1 MSSESFTISK
11 KALITL
17 IAASIV
23 VIISLGIRQTFG
35 LFYFDFN
42 TDLDISISHFGFVMG
57 LQLLLWGVFSPLFGV
72 ITDKYGGAVAI
83 FIGFVFYLVG
93 VLLFYSG
100 YNTGGYFT
108 LTIGVMIGIGL
119 GSTAIGIP
127 VSVVAK
133 HFPASNR
140 TIATG
145 IVTCAGSFGYFVSP
159 LLVRYS
165 LVETGWENTLLY
177 FSLLL
182 GLGLVV
188 ALFVSTPKIP
198 VGVNQDNNQTAR
210 EALKEAFANKSFI
223 YLTLGFFVCGWHI
236 ALVAT
241 HIPTYMADKGLPDWT
256 PAMVLALI
264 GVFNMA
270 GTITSGY
277 LATRYSKKKI
287 LSAIYLLR
295 GVSIIYFIFLPPSI
309 FNSVVFGVTFGFLW
323 LSTVPPTNGLVAH
336 IFGTKYVGLLYGIV
350 FVSHQI
356 GSFLGA
362 YLGGVFYELNG
373 NFDYA
378 WYGSI
383 ALSLFAGLIH
393 LPIVEKAIERT
404 QLSSFNCFLY
414 YR

>member
-1 MSSESFTISK
+1 MSKENFLISK

-17 IAASIV
+17 IAASVV

-35 LFYFDFN
+35 LFFFDFN
-42 TDLDISISHFGFVMG
+42 VDLDISISHFGFVMG
-57 LQLLLWGVFSPLFGV
+57 LQLLLWGVFSPLFGY
-72 ITDKYGGAVAI
+72 ITDKYGGAIAI
-83 FIGFVFYLVG
+83 FIGFLFYLAG

-100 YNTGGYFT
+100 LNTGYYFT
-108 LTIGVMIGIGL
+108 LTIGVLIGVGL

-165 LVETGWENTLLY
+165 LIETGWENTLIY

-182 GLGLVV
+182 GLGLIV
-188 ALFVSTPKIP
+188 ALFVSTPKVP
-198 VGVNQDNNQTAR
+198 VGVDQDNKQTAR
-210 EALKEAFANKSFI
+210 EALKEAFENKSFI

-241 HIPTYMADKGLPDWT
+241 HIPTYMMDKGMPEWT
-256 PAMVLALI
+256 AAMILALI
-264 GVFNMA
+264 GIFNML

-277 LATRYSKKKI
+277 LSTRYSKKKI

-323 LSTVPPTNGLVAH
+323 LSTVPPTNGIVGH

-362 YLGGVFYELNG
+362 YLGGIFYEING

-378 WYGSI
+378 WYVSI
-383 ALSLFAGLIH
+383 ALSIFAGVIH
-393 LPIVEKAIERT
+393 LPIIEKAIERT
-404 QLSSFNCFLY
+404 QPA
-414 YR
+414 

>member
-1 MSSESFTISK
+1 MKSEKFITNN
-11 KALITL
+11 KALVTL
-17 IAASIV
+17 IAASLV
-23 VIISLGIRQTFG
+23 VIIALGIRQTFG
-35 LFYFDFN
+35 LFFFDFN
-42 TDLDISISHFGFVMG
+42 NDLNISISHFGFVMG
-57 LQLLLWGVFSPLFGV
+57 LQLFLWGIFSPIFGV
-72 ITDKYGGAVAI
+72 ITDKYGGAIAI
-83 FIGFVFYLVG
+83 FIGFLFYLAG

-100 YNTGGYFT
+100 FNNNFYFT
-108 LTIGVMIGIGL
+108 ITIGVLIGIGL

-133 HFPASNR
+133 HFPVSNR

-145 IVTCAGSFGYFVSP
+145 IVTSAGSFGYFVSP

-165 LVETGWENTLLY
+165 LIETGWENTLLY
-177 FSLLL
+177 FCFLL

-198 VGVNQDNNQTAR
+198 VGTDQNNNQTAT

-241 HIPTYMADKGLPDWT
+241 HIPTYMMDKGLPDWT
-256 PAMVLALI
+256 AAMILALI
-264 GVFNMA
+264 GVFNMV

-277 LATRYSKKKI
+277 LSTRFSKKKI

-295 GVSIIYFIFLPPSI
+295 GLSIMYFIFLPPSV
-309 FNSVVFGVTFGFLW
+309 FNSIIFGITFGFLW
-323 LSTVPPTNGLVAH
+323 LSTVPPTNGIVGH

-383 ALSLFAGLIH
+383 ALSIFAGLIH
-393 LPIVEKAIERT
+393 LPIKEKAIERIQT
-404 QLSSFNCFLY
+404 A
-414 YR
+414 

>member
-42 TDLDISISHFGFVMG
+42 TDLNISISHFGFVMG

-72 ITDKYGGAVAI
+72 LTDKYGGAVAI
-83 FIGFVFYLVG
+83 FIGFAFYLIG

-210 EALKEAFANKSFI
+210 EALREAFANKSFI

-323 LSTVPPTNGLVAH
+323 LSTVPPTNGIVAH

-383 ALSLFAGLIH
+383 ALSIFAGLIH

-404 QLSSFNCFLY
+404 QPA
-414 YR
+414 

>member
-1 MSSESFTISK
+1 MKSEKFITNK
-11 KALITL
+11 KALVTL
-17 IAASIV
+17 IAASLV
-23 VIISLGIRQTFG
+23 VIIALGIRQTFG
-35 LFYFDFN
+35 LFFFDFN
-42 TDLDISISHFGFVMG
+42 NDLNISISHFGFVMG
-57 LQLLLWGVFSPLFGV
+57 LQLFLWGIFSPIFGV
-72 ITDKYGGAVAI
+72 ITDKYGGAIAI
-83 FIGFVFYLVG
+83 FIGFLFYLAG

-100 YNTGGYFT
+100 LNNNFYFT
-108 LTIGVMIGIGL
+108 ITIGVLIGIGL

-133 HFPASNR
+133 HFPVSNR

-145 IVTCAGSFGYFVSP
+145 IVTSAGSFGYFVSP

-165 LVETGWENTLLY
+165 LIETGWENTLLY
-177 FSLLL
+177 FCLLL
-182 GLGLVV
+182 GLGLIV

-198 VGVNQDNNQTAR
+198 VGTNQNNNQTAT
-210 EALKEAFANKSFI
+210 EALKEAFNNKSFI

-241 HIPTYMADKGLPDWT
+241 HIPTYMMDKGLPDWT
-256 PAMVLALI
+256 AAMILALI
-264 GVFNMA
+264 GVFNMV

-277 LATRYSKKKI
+277 LSTRFSKKKI

-295 GVSIIYFIFLPPSI
+295 GLSIMYFIFLPPSV
-309 FNSVVFGVTFGFLW
+309 FNSTIFGITFGFLW
-323 LSTVPPTNGLVAH
+323 LSTVPPTNGIVGH

-362 YLGGVFYELNG
+362 YLGGVFYEMNG

-383 ALSLFAGLIH
+383 ALSIFAGLIH
-393 LPIVEKAIERT
+393 LPIKEKAIERIQT
-404 QLSSFNCFLY
+404 A
-414 YR
+414 

>member
-1 MSSESFTISK
+1 MSSEKFFNSK

-17 IAASIV
+17 IAASLV

-42 TDLDISISHFGFVMG
+42 TELDISISHFGFVMG
-57 LQLLLWGVFSPLFGV
+57 LQLLLWGVFSPIFGY
-72 ITDKYGGAVAI
+72 ITDKYGGAIAI
-83 FIGFVFYLVG
+83 IIGFLFYLAG
-93 VLLFYSG
+93 VLLFNSG
-100 YNTGGYFT
+100 FNSNAHFT
-108 LTIGVMIGIGL
+108 LTIGVLIGIGL

-165 LVETGWENTLLY
+165 LIETGWENTLFY

-182 GLGLVV
+182 GLGLLV
-188 ALFVSTPKIP
+188 ALFISTPKIP
-198 VGVNQDNNQTAR
+198 EGANQNNNQTAT
-210 EALKEAFANKSFI
+210 EALKEAFANKSYI

-264 GVFNMA
+264 GLFNMV

-295 GVSIIYFIFLPPSI
+295 GVSIIYFIFLPPSV

-323 LSTVPPTNGLVAH
+323 LSTVPPTNGIVAH
-336 IFGTKYVGLLYGIV
+336 IFGTKYVALLYGIV

-362 YLGGVFYELNG
+362 YLGGVFYELTG

-383 ALSLFAGLIH
+383 ALSIFAGLIH

-404 QLSSFNCFLY
+404 QPA
-414 YR
+414 

>member
-1 MSSESFTISK
+1 MSSESFTIRK
-11 KALITL
+11 NALITL
-17 IAASIV
+17 IAASLI

-93 VLLFYSG
+93 ILLFYSG

-241 HIPTYMADKGLPDWT
+241 HIPTYMADKGLPNWT

-264 GVFNMA
+264 GIFNMA

-277 LATRYSKKKI
+277 SATRYSKKKI

-323 LSTVPPTNGLVAH
+323 LSTVPPTNGIVAH

-393 LPIVEKAIERT
+393 LPIIEKAIERT
-404 QLSSFNCFLY
+404 QPA
-414 YR
+414 

>member
-1 MSSESFTISK
+1 MIFEKFITSK

-17 IAASIV
+17 VCASIV

-35 LFYFDFN
+35 LFFFDFN
-42 TDLDISISHFGFVMG
+42 VDLNISISHFGFVMG

-72 ITDKYGGAVAI
+72 ITDKFGGAIAI
-83 FIGFVFYLVG
+83 FTGFLFYLLG
-93 VLLFYSG
+93 ILLFNSG
-100 YNTGGYFT
+100 FNTGYYFT
-108 LTIGVMIGIGL
+108 LTIGVLIGIGL

-165 LVETGWENTLLY
+165 LIETGWENTLVY
-177 FSLLL
+177 FALLL
-182 GLGLVV
+182 GLGLIV
-188 ALFVSTPKIP
+188 ALFITTPKIP
-198 VGVNQDNNQTAR
+198 VGDEDNKQTAT
-210 EALKEAFANKSFI
+210 EALKEAFADKSFI

-241 HIPTYMADKGLPDWT
+241 HIPTYMMDKGLPDWT
-256 PAMVLALI
+256 AAMVLALI

-277 LATRYSKKKI
+277 LSTRYSKKKI

-295 GVSIIYFIFLPPSI
+295 GVSIIYFIFLPPSV
-309 FNSVVFGVTFGFLW
+309 FNSIIFGVTFGFLW
-323 LSTVPPTNGLVAH
+323 LSTVPPTNGIVAH

-362 YLGGVFYELNG
+362 YLGGVFYEMNG
-373 NFDYA
+373 NFDLA
-378 WYGSI
+378 WYVSI
-383 ALSLFAGLIH
+383 ALSIFAGLIH
-393 LPIVEKAIERT
+393 LPIIEKAIERT
-404 QLSSFNCFLY
+404 QPA
-414 YR
+414 

>member
-72 ITDKYGGAVAI
+72 LTDKYGGAVAI
-83 FIGFVFYLVG
+83 FIGFAFYLIG

-309 FNSVVFGVTFGFLW
+309 LNSVVFGVTFGFLW
-323 LSTVPPTNGLVAH
+323 LSTVPPTNGIVAH

-383 ALSLFAGLIH
+383 ALSIFAGLIH
-393 LPIVEKAIERT
+393 LPIIEKAIERT
-404 QLSSFNCFLY
+404 QPA
-414 YR
+414 

>member
-1 MSSESFTISK
+1 MKSEKFITNN
-11 KALITL
+11 KALVTL
-17 IAASIV
+17 IAASLV
-23 VIISLGIRQTFG
+23 VIIALGIRQTFG
-35 LFYFDFN
+35 LFFFDFN
-42 TDLDISISHFGFVMG
+42 NDLNISISHFGFVMG
-57 LQLLLWGVFSPLFGV
+57 LQLFLWGIFSPIFGV
-72 ITDKYGGAVAI
+72 ITDKYGGAIAI
-83 FIGFVFYLVG
+83 FIGFLFYLAG

-100 YNTGGYFT
+100 FNNNFYFT
-108 LTIGVMIGIGL
+108 ITIGVLIGIGL

-133 HFPASNR
+133 HFPVSNR

-145 IVTCAGSFGYFVSP
+145 IVTSAGSFGYFVSP

-165 LVETGWENTLLY
+165 LIETGWENTLLY
-177 FSLLL
+177 FCLLL
-182 GLGLVV
+182 GLGLIV

-198 VGVNQDNNQTAR
+198 VGTDQNNNQTAT
-210 EALKEAFANKSFI
+210 EALKEAFNNKSFI

-241 HIPTYMADKGLPDWT
+241 HIPTYMMDKGLPDWT
-256 PAMVLALI
+256 AAMILALI
-264 GVFNMA
+264 GVFNMV

-277 LATRYSKKKI
+277 LSTRFSKKKI

-295 GVSIIYFIFLPPSI
+295 GLSIMYFIFLPPSV
-309 FNSVVFGVTFGFLW
+309 FNSIIFGITFGFLW
-323 LSTVPPTNGLVAH
+323 LSTVPPTNGIVGH

-362 YLGGVFYELNG
+362 YLGGVFYEMNG

-383 ALSLFAGLIH
+383 ALSIFAGLIH
-393 LPIVEKAIERT
+393 LPIKEKAIERIQT
-404 QLSSFNCFLY
+404 A
-414 YR
+414 

>member
-83 FIGFVFYLVG
+83 FIGFVFYLLG

-210 EALKEAFANKSFI
+210 EALSEAFANKSFI

-323 LSTVPPTNGLVAH
+323 LSTVPPTNGIVAH

-404 QLSSFNCFLY
+404 QPA
-414 YR
+414 